1 MRPSSPP
8 LLIAA
13 LAIEAA
19 LLYVVS
25 IGDLRADVPRFWI
38 GIFPIFVLYLLS
50 SLYILRRPAGSIRL
64 ILLCGLLF
72 RLTMWWSPPSLS
84 DDIHRYVWDG
94 RVQLADIHPYRYP
107 PEAAEVTHLRDADYE
122 KINHREIPTVYP
134 PLAQLFFRLVCALRP
149 GPQLMKFDLLLCE
162 IGLILLL
169 VAILRQRCQDP
180 RRVLLYAWNPLAIV
194 EIAGSGHVD
203 ILGVL
208 LMMLALFYLA
218 GERPMGAS
226 AALAGAFLGKLLPAM
241 LLPLFWS
248 HLSPSGSVPPWKR
261 WLSLR
266 PRLPLLWFPLLA
278 LLGFLPFLDAGPQ
291 LFAGLQTYLRHWQFN
306 GAISTLLA
314 LLFERGFPDGDS
326 LMLARGTGIGL
337 LLLTLLWTA
346 LRHFEPYRAAF
357 WIMSAYLLLSPTL
370 HPWYLLW
377 ILPFLPLF
385 APPAWILLSGLV
397 LLAYEVLI
405 EYSKTGIWTE
415 QTWVKWAQFAPF
427 FLLLIAYPV
436 YQLYRRRSRA

>member
-19 LLYVVS
+19 FLYIVS
-25 IGDLRADVPRFWI
+25 IGDLRTDVPRFWS
-38 GIFPIFVLYLLS
+38 GIFPIFALYLLS
-50 SLYILRRPAGSIRL
+50 TLYILRRPTGSIRL

-94 RVQLADIHPYRYP
+94 RVQLADINPYRYP
-107 PEAAEVTHLRDADYE
+107 PEAEEVAHLRDADYE

-134 PLAQLFFRLVCALRP
+134 PLAQLFFRLVSALRP

-169 VAILRQRCQDP
+169 VAILRQRSQDP

-194 EIAGSGHVD
+194 EIAGSGHIDV
-203 ILGVL
+203 LGVF

-218 GERPMGAS
+218 GERPMRAS

-241 LLPLFWS
+241 LLPLFWR
-248 HLSPSGSVPPWKR
+248 HLAPPEPASPWKR
-261 WLSLR
+261 WFALR

-278 LLGFLPFLDAGPQ
+278 FIGFLPFLGAGSQ
-291 LFAGLQTYLRHWQFN
+291 LFSGLQTYLRHWQFN
-306 GAISTLLA
+306 DAIPTLLV
-314 LLFERGFPDGDS
+314 LLFEHSLPDYAPH
-326 LMLARGTGIGL
+326 MLARGTGTAL
-337 LLLTLLWTA
+337 LLMTLLWTA
-346 LRHFEPYRAAF
+346 LRRFEPYRATF

-385 APPAWILLSGLV
+385 APPAWIFLSGLV
-397 LLAYEVLI
+397 LLAYQVLI
-405 EYSKTGIWTE
+405 EYSTTGIWTE
-415 QTWVKWAQFAPF
+415 QAWVKWAQFAPF

-436 YQLYRRRSRA
+436 YQRYRHRSRA